1 VLFSQ
6 SYPEGS
12 AAVSVVQPLL
22 DLQEIDGRIRD
33 LQQEIRDIPQRKA
46 QEQERLTGARE
57 ILARVQAELKN
68 AQLRVNEAELEI
80 NVHRDRIQSLKKNQ
94 VLLKTNKEF
103 QLYNLEIARIEGDI
117 DRCEARQLVAMDD
130 VIPVKHR
137 VASAEAKLKEDQE
150 VVDGYTAELDE
161 RLAAVQSELAAA
173 ETERA
178 EAVKK
183 VPPQFLLY
191 YERLRTKRWPVV
203 VGLGGD
209 GVCHGCHLVQP
220 PSVGQMVRRNQGI
233 VACQMCGRILF
244 TVQ

>member
-1 VLFSQ
+1 
-6 SYPEGS
+6 
-12 AAVSVVQPLL
+12 VSVVQPLL

-46 QEQERLTGARE
+46 QEQERLNGARE
-57 ILARVQAELKN
+57 ALARAQAELEVK
-68 AQLRVNEAELEI
+68 AR
-80 NVHRDRIQSLKKNQ
+80 RDKIQALKQNQ

-103 QLYNLEIARIEGDI
+103 QMYNLEIAKIEGEI
-117 DRCEARQLVAMDD
+117 ESYESRQIAAMDD

-137 VASAEAKLKEDQE
+137 VAEAQAKLEEDQT

-161 RLAAVQSELAAA
+161 RLAVVQNELAATEA
-173 ETERA
+173 ERA
-178 EAVKK
+178 EAAKK
-183 VPPQFLLY
+183 VTPQFMLY

-203 VGLGGD
+203 VSIGAD
-209 GVCHGCHLVQP
+209 CVCNGCHLVQP

-244 TVQ
+244 MNQ